1 MLFGHEKTVGTEGT
15 VRAKASSSGKNVH
28 ESINLDEDWEQD
40 QKNDM
45 SLRGKAELRMEGLEY
60 QVGKN

>member
-1 MLFGHEKTVGTEGT
+1 MGTEGT

-28 ESINLDEDWEQD
+28 ESINLDEDWKQD